1 MPKDTDF
8 LFSVLKP
15 QRLTSVVDIGANP
28 IDGDPP
34 YKAMLEKKLCSVVG
48 FEPQSEALQ
57 ELQQQKSALE
67 TYLPHAIG
75 DGNPHTLYQ
84 CRASGMTSLFEPDKQ
99 TLSLFNDFSLF
110 GEVLATQ
117 ILETRCLDDVD
128 EIETM
133 DYLKIDIQGTE
144 LEVFQSGHQKLQQCV
159 AVQTE
164 VSFIPLYKDQPV
176 FWQIDKE
183 MRALGFIPHAF
194 DAVKRWPL
202 VPYSDP
208 VHQRKPLNQL
218 LEADIVYVRDFIR
231 PQDMSDE
238 QIKQLALIAQ
248 HVYASYDLVMRCLSI
263 LVDRDSLDAAVL
275 DEYVRLQY
283 GTQAAGKTNAVT
295 NQVNY
300 SYNFKF

>member
-1 MPKDTDF
+1 
-8 LFSVLKP
+8 
-15 QRLTSVVDIGANP
+15 
-28 IDGDPP
+28 
-34 YKAMLEKKLCSVVG
+34 
-48 FEPQSEALQ
+48 
-57 ELQQQKSALE
+57 
-67 TYLPHAIG
+67 
-75 DGNPHTLYQ
+75 
-84 CRASGMTSLFEPDKQ
+84 
-99 TLSLFNDFSLF
+99 
-110 GEVLATQ
+110 
-117 ILETRCLDDVD
+117 
-128 EIETM
+128 
-133 DYLKIDIQGTE
+133 
-144 LEVFQSGHQKLQQCV
+144 
-159 AVQTE
+159 VQTE